1 MRNRHRQHT
10 PAAAAVRGAVA
21 AMSMSGMRELTV
33 RADLVEA
40 TPPEMISDEHAPE
53 AVRRL
58 PRRGRDVLVVL
69 AHWAYGATGGVVF
82 DRLPARI
89 RDRLW
94 AGPAYGVLLWLGFE
108 FVVVPVGGL
117 RFRQAAAVGQRL
129 AFAADHLLYGAVLQ
143 GGLRGVSRR

>member
-1 MRNRHRQHT
+1 
-10 PAAAAVRGAVA
+10 
-21 AMSMSGMRELTV
+21 
-33 RADLVEA
+33 
-40 TPPEMISDEHAPE
+40 
-53 AVRRL
+53 
-58 PRRGRDVLVVL
+58 VLVVL

-94 AGPAYGVLLWLGFE
+94 AGPADGVLLWLGFE